1 MTVNMW
7 KNLQRIFVFIRF
19 DVKDNN
25 NSYII
30 DTIIRAV
37 NNNIGNDE
45 MCKMIFY
52 LMPDW
57 KGQLMDEEDEW
68 QELALDMQLKE
79 FIIRA
84 LELVKKYMLIQEYE
98 IAYDIVDMLHGL
110 PEIIIADNEKGLKQ
124 YWKNYVRPFQRKWKC
139 KEFNERKN
147 FGT

>member
-1 MTVNMW
+1 
-7 KNLQRIFVFIRF
+7 
-19 DVKDNN
+19 
-25 NSYII
+25 
-30 DTIIRAV
+30 
-37 NNNIGNDE
+37 
-45 MCKMIFY
+45 
-52 LMPDW
+52 MPDW

-139 KEFNERKN
+139 KEFNEWKN